1 MDCSTGK
8 GGKSKGGK
16 NRDKKIVMVRLIK
29 QKKKSHTKKNQ
40 VWEQQKVQFFSKCSG
55 TIPLA
60 SNPGIGIL
68 VGALM

>member
-29 QKKKSHTKKNQ
+29 QKKKSHTKK
-40 VWEQQKVQFFSKCSG
+40 KSG
-55 TIPLA
+55 MGTTK
-60 SNPGIGIL
+60 SS
-68 VGALM
+68 VF